1 MENYMSDKT
10 LPGGTWLGK
19 NLIAYYVGWIP

>member
-10 LPGGTWLGK
+10 LPAGTWLRK
-19 NLIAYYVGWIP
+19 NPLAYFVGWIP